1 MTITLGYATLAE
13 ARAQLSITDATH
25 TTDDTVIEGIV
36 ETSSRAIDLLT
47 GRRFYLNANDETR
60 YYQSDNGSLFRCP
73 DDIGTITTLKTDS
86 DNSFTYS
93 DTWTVNVDYWLEPV
107 NAVLNGRPY
116 TKIRVHPT
124 GNYAFPNLPKSIQI
138 VGKFGYYVAATNP
151 MIHVACLM
159 LVNRLFMRRKSPL
172 GVAGTSALGTAVM
185 VAKRDPDIVALLA
198 PFIRDLGPA

>member
-1 MTITLGYATLAE
+1 MAITNGYVTLAE
-13 ARAQLSITDATH
+13 ARAQCTITDATY
-25 TTDDTVIEGIV
+25 TTDDTVIEGLV

-47 GRRFYLNANDETR
+47 GRRFYANSSDETR
-60 YYQSDNGSLFRCP
+60 YYQSDNGSLFKCP
-73 DDIGTITTLKTDS
+73 DDISSITTLKTDT

-93 DTWTVNVDYWLEPV
+93 DTWSSSSDYWKEPV
-107 NAVLNGRPY
+107 NAALDGKPY
-116 TKIRVHPT
+116 TQLRVHPT
-124 GNYAFPNLPKSIQI
+124 GSYAFPNLPKSIQI
-138 VGKFGYYVAATNP
+138 VGKFGYYVTATNP

-198 PFIRDLGPA
+198 PFTRDLGPA